1 MVCDV
6 VALQALE
13 DVEEDVQ
20 DTTKRFGMSEMA
32 NADLCALL
40 TVRDAEVRSLRG
52 RPNARPNARHS
63 LPANMISAAQ
73 MMGGKSGT
81 GGKGAVARP
90 KPRRA
95 SFGDNSDGL
104 SDTDSPDDDF
114 DETALMDE
122 GVAPARPTFGG
133 GGAGGGGGDDRATRE
148 EMLEVQG
155 SPQVVKLEEKLLA
168 HFEEMSR
175 IWGEDGYIEMRLEMS
190 QAAKTGQSRDDLF

>member
-40 TVRDAEVRSLRG
+40 TVRNAEVRSLRG

-73 MMGGKSGT
+73 MMGGKSGK

-114 DETALMDE
+114 DETTFMDE

-133 GGAGGGGGDDRATRE
+133 GGAGGGGGDDMASP
-148 EMLEVQG
+148 LLD
-155 SPQVVKLEEKLLA
+155 PQVVKLEEKLLA